1 MVSFFERLF
10 NKNNIVNPSQE
21 LPQFKNMQ
29 MREDGSMYEAA
40 SPTSDKPASPWQK
53 LSYALIG
60 VPVQSQSDS
69 IGTATDEQGN
79 VIQSANIS
87 NPIRQGG
94 FLRDLTSGYKE
105 NIHQD
110 FSLDNWGQNKGGI
123 ARHLGEGL
131 GSLVKFAESPAG
143 RALLTGAA
151 VGLTGGNGLQAL
163 TYGTV
168 AGAKNQTNRM
178 ADKIYRD
185 DLIRSYQDSLINSEK
200 YQKAEPEVQQEM
212 LADIA
217 DKINN
222 VRGYINNDVYTN
234 MLRSKQLQDNAEYRK
249 MYYDTQLENNK
260 INQALAREKLDYQK
274 EQDKADRAYK
284 YAELGEKR
292 RANDMTNAMAYQK
305 MLQDNNKGNKYENP
319 KIILNNV
326 EKLWRLTPQGR
337 AWKGT
342 SKGKA
347 IQTGIANFI
356 GLSNNDVS
364 AYNAIAESMV
374 TPLARQI
381 SQEKGNVSD
390 KDIARARAMLPQI
403 TDSYEQGMA
412 KINAIRE
419 LIQDLEQGNTKGKD
433 SLGIL

>member
-10 NKNNIVNPSQE
+10 NKNDIVNPSQD

-29 MREDGSMYEAA
+29 MREDGTMYEVA

-94 FLRDLTSGYKE
+94 FLRDLASGYKE
-105 NIHQD
+105 NINQD

-178 ADKIYRD
+178 ADKMYRD
-185 DLIRSYQDSLINSEK
+185 DLERQGIDTSNIT
-200 YQKAEPEVQQEM
+200 
-212 LADIA
+212 
-217 DKINN
+217 
-222 VRGYINNDVYTN
+222 GYINNDVYTN
-234 MLRSKQLQDNAEYRK
+234 MLQSKQLQDNAEYRK
-249 MYYDTQLENNK
+249 MYYNTQLENNK

-305 MLQDNNKGNKYENP
+305 MLQDKSGENLGD
-319 KIILNNV
+319 IEAQLNNFSESFKDV
-326 EKLWRLTPQGR
+326 NNPYRYRIAGGASEFLNILTPDE
-337 AWKGT
+337 
-342 SKGKA
+342 
-347 IQTGIANFI
+347 ANFNSQRT
-356 GLSNNDVS
+356 LLFNQ
-364 AYNAIAESMV
+364 IARK
-374 TPLARQI
+374 LGG
-381 SQEKGNVSD
+381 EKGVLSD
-390 KDIARARAMLPQI
+390 QDIKRIDNALPKL
-403 TDSYEQGMA
+403 TDT
-412 KINAIRE
+412 
-419 LIQDLEQGNTKGKD
+419 LEQKQAKMKAVYDLLDIKKGNTKGKD